1 METVAAVSV
10 AEQAAKNPLLF
21 QKNLVAL
28 ARKSMSLHNYSI
40 YVTYTSSRNTCILYV
55 VMTSH
60 VD

>member
-28 ARKSMSLHNYSI
+28 ARKSMSLHNYYLSMLHTHLPEI
-40 YVTYTSSRNTCILYV
+40 HTVCCDDITC
-55 VMTSH
+55 
-60 VD
+60 